1 LDVALDEMGLSEAA
15 CEGRHVRPD
24 VGFDTSGERSQALD
38 VVPHMPRAP
47 LRCCSVLE
55 GDVIEDLQQG
65 LLGEFSGVRVDFKG
79 CHFEQ
84 LFNFE

>member
-1 LDVALDEMGLSEAA
+1 
-15 CEGRHVRPD
+15 
-24 VGFDTSGERSQALD
+24 
-38 VVPHMPRAP
+38 
-47 LRCCSVLE
+47 VLE